1 MRAIPFVKAL
11 LLCGAVLAGPVL
23 AQGAASSA
31 ASGPSA
37 PAAGGFIDA
46 ARGKAAI
53 LATTTPPRLGTA
65 VNDDVQ
71 LPRNYAQQP
80 PIVPH
85 RVDSYQIDRNFNKC
99 LDCHARGKATFTQA
113 VPVSETHYIGRDG
126 RKLDRV
132 STRRYFCLQCHV
144 PQERAAPLVV
154 NEFRGVSAPAARP

>member
-1 MRAIPFVKAL
+1 MRAMSFIKAL
-11 LLCGAVLAGPVL
+11 LLCVGVLAGPVQ
-23 AQGAASSA
+23 AQGAAPAASA
-31 ASGPSA
+31 ASSS
-37 PAAGGFIDA
+37 FTDA